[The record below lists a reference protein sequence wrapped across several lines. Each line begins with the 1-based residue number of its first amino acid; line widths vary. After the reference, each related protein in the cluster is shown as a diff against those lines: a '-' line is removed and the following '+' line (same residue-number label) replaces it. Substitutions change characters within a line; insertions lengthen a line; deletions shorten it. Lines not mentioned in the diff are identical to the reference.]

1 MKQVIFA
8 MCVALWCGALLDAQA
23 QSSTT
28 SQQTPQNTNPS
39 NINNINPI
47 SRGIMQLT
55 APAESKK
62 DALVLYQNGDYNGSI
77 EQCEKEIGR
86 DSGRIDAYVIMCW
99 SMVKTKRYAE
109 ARKRAEAGLAI
120 SPFDLRLIEVYGEAK
135 YYLGDNAGALEQ
147 FQKYA
152 ARSNENGARLGAA
165 YYFMGEIYVRQSR
178 FQHADIALSTAV
190 KKEPLIDRWWSR
202 LGYAREMAGNL
213 REAINAYD
221 EALRLNSALVDAVNG
236 RKRVSQR
243 L

>member
-1 MKQVIFA
+1 MKCFICA
-8 MCVALWCGALLDAQA
+8 LCAALWCGALLGAQT
-23 QSSTT
+23 QSATT
-28 SQQTPQNTNPS
+28 SQAAQPASQPH
-39 NINNINPI
+39 NPI
-47 SRGIMQLT
+47 TRGIMQLG
-55 APAESKK
+55 APAEPKK

-77 EQCEKEIGR
+77 EQCEKEIER
-86 DSGRIDAYVIMCW
+86 DGGRIDAYVIMCW
-99 SMVKTKRYAE
+99 SLVKTKRYAE
-109 ARKRAEAGLAI
+109 AKKRAEAGLAV